1 MSEAKKKKMKKK
13 KSYRIGVTSSE
24 QPRVQFCVCIK
35 VEFCKA
41 VVARA
46 SDFQRLNA
54 QPVLVQDR
62 NHIGAPSR
70 VDLGY
75 IVWSMSS
82 VRNLLDAVR
91 TRPAVYV
98 VVVALLLL
106 QKLTGIVAPA
116 LRLLRSVPW
125 LGWQSEMRDL

>member
-1 MSEAKKKKMKKK
+1 MSEANKKNDEKK
-13 KSYRIGVTSSE
+13 KSYRIGVTSSV
-24 QPRVQFCVCIK
+24 QPRVQFCVWIK
-35 VEFCKA
+35 REFCKA
-41 VVARA
+41 SARA
-46 SDFQRLNA
+46 LRFSAFERA
-54 QPVLVQDR
+54 AGFSARPKSYR
-62 NHIGAPSR
+62 SPSC

-82 VRNLLDAVR
+82 VRNLLDAAR